1 MVCLPPLMFRRRR
14 RGNDSS
20 LGYPLYTWTWGK
32 IYKKVVMADVTFSEI
47 YKHSSGLCQ
56 YSKDNEH
63 LAVAVQHRLVIRDPD
78 SMQIK
83 QVYTCLDT
91 INDIKW
97 SKDSKYVIT
106 VILQRAMV
114 QVWSIDKPEW
124 TCRINEGLAGLV
136 GARWAPNSRTVL
148 TFADFNLHVT
158 CWSLTDGTAVC
169 IKNPKNIGNIDFSPD
184 GKFCCLAH
192 RHECRDSIGIYST
205 KNWGKALE
213 FPTNTLDLSEIKYSP
228 DGSAIAVIDAELNY
242 TVQIFSP
249 DGTRLAKYCAYENAL
264 GIKSFA
270 FSPKGNIAI
279 GSYDESVRILSQ
291 TSWKCI
297 ADLVHTQTVSP
308 QHAHVYCE
316 VISSG
321 DDIAGKTAYQLVTR
335 NRSRLKSV
343 TPDATKP
350 FPRIGVGSVSWS
362 YNDEF
367 VATKNDNMPHAVWIW
382 SSKSL
387 SLYAVLI
394 HRNVVRSFRWSP
406 KRAQLAICT
415 GTNKCFFWS
424 VDGAS
429 WVDIPSNDF
438 DVRGIRWSPNG
449 KSLTFLQT
457 KRFCT
462 CYFQSHVPETGTG
475 KVPEE

>member
-1 MVCLPPLMFRRRR
+1 M
-14 RGNDSS
+14 
-20 LGYPLYTWTWGK
+20 T
-32 IYKKVVMADVTFSEI
+32 DVTFSEI
-47 YKHSSGLCQ
+47 YKHSSGLCR
-56 YSKDNEH
+56 YSNDNENV
-63 LAVAVQHRLVIRDPD
+63 AVAVQHRLVIRDPRT
-78 SMQIK
+78 MQIK

-91 INDIKW
+91 INDLKW
-97 SKDSKYVIT
+97 SKDSKYVFT

-136 GARWAPNSRTVL
+136 AAYWAPNSRYVL

-169 IKNPKNIGNIDFSPD
+169 IKNPKNLKNIDFSPD
-184 GKFCCLAH
+184 GKFCCIAH
-192 RHECRDSIGIYST
+192 RIECRDSIGIYST
-205 KNWGKALE
+205 QNWGKALE
-213 FPTNTLDLSEIKYSP
+213 FPTNTMDLADIKYSP
-228 DGSAIAVIDAELNY
+228 DGSAIAVIDTELNY
-242 TVQIFSP
+242 TIHLFSP
-249 DGTRLAKYCAYENAL
+249 DGTKLAKYSAYENAL

-270 FSPKGNIAI
+270 FSPRSGNIAI

-308 QHAHVYCE
+308 QHAHLYYE
-316 VISSG
+316 VIVNGNDVSG
-321 DDIAGKTAYQLVTR
+321 STAYQLVTQT
-335 NRSRLKSV
+335 RSRLKSV
-343 TPDATKP
+343 TPDITKP
-350 FPRIGVGSVSWS
+350 FPRIGVGSLLWS
-362 YNDEF
+362 YDDAF
-367 VATKNDNMPHAVWIW
+367 IATKNDNMPHAVWIW
-382 SSKSL
+382 SCKTL

-406 KRAQLAICT
+406 NQTRLAICT

-424 VDGAS
+424 IDGAS

-438 DVRGIRWSPNG
+438 DVRGVRWSPDGN
-449 KSLTFLQT
+449 SLTFLQT

-462 CYFQSHVPETGTG
+462 CYFTDEDNKKANQSIMLEMERGG
-475 KVPEE
+475 EGDD

>member
-1 MVCLPPLMFRRRR
+1 M
-14 RGNDSS
+14 
-20 LGYPLYTWTWGK
+20 
-32 IYKKVVMADVTFSEI
+32 
-47 YKHSSGLCQ
+47 
-56 YSKDNEH
+56 
-63 LAVAVQHRLVIRDPD
+63 
-78 SMQIK
+78 
-83 QVYTCLDT
+83 
-91 INDIKW
+91 
-97 SKDSKYVIT
+97 
-106 VILQRAMV
+106 
-114 QVWSIDKPEW
+114 
-124 TCRINEGLAGLV
+124 
-136 GARWAPNSRTVL
+136 
-148 TFADFNLHVT
+148 
-158 CWSLTDGTAVC
+158 
-169 IKNPKNIGNIDFSPD
+169 
-184 GKFCCLAH
+184 
-192 RHECRDSIGIYST
+192 
-205 KNWGKALE
+205 
-213 FPTNTLDLSEIKYSP
+213 
-228 DGSAIAVIDAELNY
+228 
-242 TVQIFSP
+242 
-249 DGTRLAKYCAYENAL
+249 
-264 GIKSFA
+264 
-270 FSPKGNIAI
+270 
-279 GSYDESVRILSQ
+279 RILSQ

-321 DDIAGKTAYQLVTR
+321 DDIAGKTAYQLVTK

-362 YNDEF
+362 YDDEF

-438 DVRGIRWSPNG
+438 DVRIRWSPKWKVINFFANQTLLYLLFS
-449 KSLTFLQT
+449 KSRSRDRDRKGAGGIEL
-457 KRFCT
+457 RR
-462 CYFQSHVPETGTG
+462 SV
-475 KVPEE
+475 